1 VYGAV
6 DMKAGSCG
14 SLYNLGADPRL
25 NHEYAVTAGVRADE
39 CAALLT
45 GFFAAR
51 RS

>member
-1 VYGAV
+1 
-6 DMKAGSCG
+6 MKAGSCG

-25 NHEYAVTAGVRADE
+25 NHEYEVAAGVRAEE

-45 GFFAAR
+45 DFFATR